1 MTATELFL
9 FILSTFRLTRLIMYD
24 SITAFLRK
32 PFHEIVEETLPDGT
46 VQSFLCVKGSGLR
59 RWVGELLSCYWCT
72 GIWCAAILY
81 IGNML
86 YPIIFHPLLVILA
99 IAGGASFMEWAME
112 KFDS

>member
-1 MTATELFL
+1 
-9 FILSTFRLTRLIMYD
+9 MYD

-46 VQSFLCVKGSGLR
+46 VQSFLRVKGNGLR
-59 RWVGELLSCYWCT
+59 RWIGELLSCYWCT
-72 GIWCAAILY
+72 GVWCAAVLY

-86 YPIIFHPLLVILA
+86 YPIIFYPLLVILA